1 MFDKKKLEEI
11 EQKKKEWEEGP
22 LKKQLERLKIKESP
36 NKFYTPLDI
45 KDYDYMEK
53 EGFPGVYPFTADIYP
68 SQVPGSTHLPGS
80 GHLMTGAGLVR
91 AGQYSGYGTAEDT
104 RDYYVSE
111 IARGRRQGPNQA
123 FDLPT
128 QIGYDADNPL
138 AQGEV
143 GRVGVAISS
152 LRDFEVLY
160 EAFVGEMDLDKI
172 ASNWTINGPCNII
185 LAMYIALAEK
195 RGIAPVKLRGTP
207 QNDILK
213 EIVARGTAIF
223 PIRPSMRMVRD
234 TIIYCND
241 NLPLMNTISITGN
254 HIRERGATAEQTL
267 AFMVCN
273 LIAYIELGVKA
284 GLDVDK
290 FVPRFSA
297 NHMSGSMDF
306 FKEIALQRATRRLWA
321 KTIKERFGAK
331 DPRTCLYRPS
341 QWARQGDSTCTT
353 QRPLNNFTRA
363 VIGGIAGAL
372 SGGNPGVVPPYDE
385 PLGLGWSREALQ
397 LNEDARRIIQY
408 EAKLCD
414 VTDPLAGSYF
424 VESLTDQV
432 QQEAEAIIK
441 KVDGMGG
448 IIPAIESGYVQR
460 ELTKS
465 AYEWQKQVES
475 GEMVIV
481 GVNAFT
487 DDTEL
492 EVATSRLVPYPYDPN
507 KRAAAEEKQIIN
519 LLALKRNRDNTG
531 VEASLKRLKEA
542 AQDEKVNLIPVFVE
556 NVSAYAT
563 LGEICDV
570 LRGVFGEYQFGEK
583 K

>member
-11 EQKKKEWEEGP
+11 EKKRREWEEGP
-22 LKKQLERLKIKESP
+22 LKKQLDRLGIKESP

-45 KDYDYMEK
+45 KNYDFLEK
-53 EGFPGVYPFTADIYP
+53 EGFPGIYPFTADIYP
-68 SQVPGSTHLPGS
+68 SAVPGSTHLPGS

-91 AGQYSGYGTAEDT
+91 AGQYSGYGTAENT
-104 RDYYVSE
+104 RDYYISE

-138 AQGEV
+138 ARGEV

-152 LRDFEVLY
+152 LRDFETLY
-160 EAFVGEMDLDKI
+160 EAFVGDMNLDKI
-172 ASNWTINGPCNII
+172 ASNWTINGPANIV

-195 RGIAPVKLRGTP
+195 RGIPQEKLRGTP

-213 EIVARGTAIF
+213 EIMSRGTAIF
-223 PIRPSMRMVRD
+223 PVKPSMRMVRD
-234 TIIYCND
+234 TITYCTEKM
-241 NLPLMNTISITGN
+241 PLINTISITGN
-254 HIRERGATAEQTL
+254 HIREQGATAEQTL
-267 AFMVCN
+267 AFMVSN
-273 LIAYIELGVKA
+273 LIAYIQLGVDA

-408 EAKLCD
+408 EAGLCD
-414 VTDPLAGSYF
+414 VADPLAGSYY
-424 VESLTDQV
+424 VESLTDEV
-432 QQEAEAIIK
+432 EREAEEIINK
-441 KVDGMGG
+441 IDAMGG
-448 IIPAIESGYVQR
+448 VIAAIESGFIKQEISR
-460 ELTKS
+460 S
-465 AYEWQKQVES
+465 AYEYQKQVEN
-475 GEMVIV
+475 GERIIV

-487 DDTEL
+487 DDQEL
-492 EVATSRLVPYPYDPN
+492 EVTTSRLVPYPYDPE
-507 KRAAAEEKQIIN
+507 KRAKAEERQLIN
-519 LLALKRNRDNTG
+519 LLALKRNRDNQK
-531 VEASLKRLKEA
+531 VEMTLKRLKEA
-542 AQDEKVNLIPVFVE
+542 AQDEKVNLIPLFVE
-556 NVSAYAT
+556 AVKAYAT
-563 LGEICDV
+563 LGEICDE
-570 LRGVFGEYQFGEK
+570 LRGVFGEYKFTG
-583 K
+583 